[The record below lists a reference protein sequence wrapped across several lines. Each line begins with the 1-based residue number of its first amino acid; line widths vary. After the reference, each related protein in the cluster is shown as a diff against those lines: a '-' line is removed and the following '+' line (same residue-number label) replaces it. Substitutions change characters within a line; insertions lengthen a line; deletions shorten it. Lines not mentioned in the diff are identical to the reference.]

1 MSDILLPAHIGA
13 LVWLVSGLVLCAA
26 ETMAPGAFL
35 IWVGLAA
42 SIVGAI
48 TYFVTVD
55 FTSQLLLFGTL
66 VVGLV
71 LLGRRVYGSL
81 DASPGPLPQ
90 SRAHAMVGVD
100 FFLDEAIVRGYGRI
114 RVGDS
119 SWRVTGPDCPVG
131 AKVRV
136 MAVEEGAL
144 LRVERSNSRTGP

>member
-1 MSDILLPAHIGA
+1 MSDIPLPVHIGA
-13 LVWLVSGLVLCAA
+13 IIWLVSGPVLCAA
-26 ETMAPGAFL
+26 ETIAPGAFL

-48 TYFVTVD
+48 AYFVTVD
-55 FTSQLLLFGTL
+55 FTSQLLLFGIL
-66 VVGLV
+66 VAGLV

-81 DASPGPLPQ
+81 DASPGQLPR
-90 SRAHAMVGVD
+90 SRAHAMLGVD

-119 SWRVTGPDCPVG
+119 SWRVSGPDCPVG

-136 MAVEEGAL
+136 IALEEGTL
-144 LRVERSNSRTGP
+144 LRVELA

>member
-1 MSDILLPAHIGA
+1 MSNILLPAHIGA
-13 LVWLVSGLVLCAA
+13 IVWLVSGLVLCAA

-48 TYFVTVD
+48 AYFVTVD

-71 LLGRRVYGSL
+71 LVGRRVYGPF
-81 DASPGPLPQ
+81 DVSPGPLPQ

-100 FFLDEAIVRGYGRI
+100 YFLDEAIVRGYGRI

-136 MAVEEGAL
+136 IAVEEGTL
-144 LRVERSNSRTGP
+144 LRVELT

>member
-13 LVWLVSGLVLCAA
+13 IIWLVSGLVLCAA

-42 SIVGAI
+42 SIVGTIA
-48 TYFVTVD
+48 YFVTVD
-55 FTSQLLLFGTL
+55 FTSQLLLFGIL
-66 VVGLV
+66 VAGLV
-71 LLGRRVYGSL
+71 LLGSRVYGSL

-100 FFLDEAIVRGYGRI
+100 FFLVEAIVRGYGRI

-119 SWRVTGPDCPVG
+119 SWRVTGPDCPMG
-131 AKVRV
+131 AKVKV
-136 MAVEEGAL
+136 IAVEEGTL
-144 LRVERSNSRTGP
+144 LRVELT

>member
-1 MSDILLPAHIGA
+1 MSDILLSAHIGA
-13 LVWLVSGLVLCAA
+13 IIWLVSGLVLCAA

-48 TYFVTVD
+48 AYVVTVD
-55 FTSQLLLFGTL
+55 FTSQLLLFGIL
-66 VVGLV
+66 VAGLV
-71 LLGRRVYGSL
+71 LLGRRVYGSF

-90 SRAHAMVGVD
+90 SRAHAMVGAD

-119 SWRVTGPDCPVG
+119 SWRVTGPDCPMG

-136 MAVEEGAL
+136 VAVKEGTL
-144 LRVERSNSRTGP
+144 LRVELT

>member
-1 MSDILLPAHIGA
+1 MSDFLLPTHIGA

-48 TYFVTVD
+48 AYFVTVG
-55 FTSQLLLFGTL
+55 FTSQLLLFGAL
-66 VVGLV
+66 VAGLV

-81 DASPGPLPQ
+81 DASPGPLPR

-119 SWRVTGPDCPVG
+119 SWRVTGPDCQAG
-131 AKVRV
+131 EKVKV
-136 MAVEEGAL
+136 IAVEEGTV
-144 LRVERSNSRTGP
+144 LRVELT

>member
-1 MSDILLPAHIGA
+1 MSDILPAQIGA
-13 LVWLVSGLVLCAA
+13 IVWLVSGLVLCAA

-48 TYFVTVD
+48 AYFVTVD
-55 FTSQLLLFGTL
+55 FTSQLLLFGIL
-66 VVGLV
+66 VAGLI

-119 SWRVTGPDCPVG
+119 SWRVTGPDCPMG

-136 MAVEEGAL
+136 IAVEGGTL
-144 LRVERSNSRTGP
+144 LRVELT

>member
-13 LVWLVSGLVLCAA
+13 IIWLVSGLVLCAA

-48 TYFVTVD
+48 TYFATVD

-66 VVGLV
+66 VAGLV
-71 LLGRRVYGSL
+71 LLGRRVCGSL
-81 DASPGPLPQ
+81 NASPGPLPQ

-100 FFLDEAIVRGYGRI
+100 FFLVEAIVRGYGRI

-119 SWRVTGPDCPVG
+119 SWRVAGPDCPVG

-136 MAVEEGAL
+136 IAVEEGTL
-144 LRVERSNSRTGP
+144 LRVELT